1 MRITYSSHS
10 KDSLLE
16 KQFSLLNTD
25 TGELNK
31 SLVPLLP
38 GQIRISV
45 QRFNQL
51 KNNADMKRKSIK
63 RLVGSKK
70 PIERFKERIENSSI
84 D

>member
-51 KNNADMKRKSIK
+51 KNNADMKQKSIK
-63 RLVGSKK
+63 RLVGSKN
-70 PIERFKERIENSSI
+70 PIERSKERIENSSI

>member
-51 KNNADMKRKSIK
+51 KNNADMKQKSIK